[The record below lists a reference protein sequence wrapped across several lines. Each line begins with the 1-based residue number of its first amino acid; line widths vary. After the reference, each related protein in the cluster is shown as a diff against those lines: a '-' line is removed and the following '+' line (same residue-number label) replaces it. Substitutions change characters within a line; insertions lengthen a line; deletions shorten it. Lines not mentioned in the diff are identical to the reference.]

1 MSILK
6 QKQHDSY
13 EALGK
18 DFGITNRLA
27 FPRIQKLTVNVG
39 IGSRMKR
46 DRHTKDFVVDRIAK
60 ITGQKPSV
68 RGAKQSIASFKS
80 RAGDPVGVAV
90 TLRGA
95 RMWTFLDKLVHVALP
110 RTKDFRGITRSSVDK
125 LGNMSLGIR
134 EHTIFPETTDEEISS
149 VFGMSIVITTT
160 AKNRPTAMA
169 FFEYLGF
176 PLKKEEE
183 AKKRVV
189 RKRK

>member
-1 MSILK
+1 
-6 QKQHDSY
+6 
-13 EALGK
+13 
-18 DFGITNRLA
+18 
-27 FPRIQKLTVNVG
+27 
-39 IGSRMKR
+39 
-46 DRHTKDFVVDRIAK
+46 
-60 ITGQKPSV
+60 
-68 RGAKQSIASFKS
+68 
-80 RAGDPVGVAV
+80 
-90 TLRGA
+90 
-95 RMWTFLDKLVHVALP
+95 MWTFLDKLVHVALP